1 MYKQQADSTND
12 QLINLS
18 RAPYSHAVTHTH
30 HSNRCTDHDWMSP
43 GENHLQ
49 NPKGNTEITTHLDCQ
64 SSTTKTTKTP
74 PSKPPETG
82 LPNNPSGPIWIH
94 VIQHPA
100 SLSAASWLMKSA
112 GIWRRSCPREQSEQ
126 YSLGGVQAVKVRWHL
141 VPCRQH
147 QNQSMQGPCELL
159 KHRGRDNLIDCGHT
173 WCYLSAWHL
182 YRCQEAGMEHEDIPG
197 CTFTTDL
204 EGDQWPAV
212 VPFTV
217 TSGHST
223 LSLEITLKKTT
234 SWGGLHNRVC
244 LFQQICA

>member
-64 SSTTKTTKTP
+64 SSTTKTP

-82 LPNNPSGPIWIH
+82 LPINPSGPMWIH
-94 VIQHPA
+94 VIQHQA
-100 SLSAASWLMKSA
+100 SLSTASWLMKSA

-126 YSLGGVQAVKVRWHL
+126 YSLSGVQAVKVRWHL
-141 VPCRQH
+141 VLCRQH
-147 QNQSMQGPCELL
+147 QSQSMQGPCELL
-159 KHRGRDNLIDCGHT
+159 NTVAGIISSIVGTPDAIYQPDTCIAVRKQGWSTQIFQDALLPQIWRAISGLLWSPSMSPQAT
-173 WCYLSAWHL
+173 A
-182 YRCQEAGMEHEDIPG
+182 RC
-197 CTFTTDL
+197 L
-204 EGDQWPAV
+204 
-212 VPFTV
+212 
-217 TSGHST
+217 
-223 LSLEITLKKTT
+223 
-234 SWGGLHNRVC
+234 
-244 LFQQICA
+244 